1 MSGCYACEYYED
13 FDGNVKGNKNC
24 AKLQI
29 AEDSFAGAMLCPKY
43 AHASCY
49 TASSYHIDYSDPDG
63 EFCLEL
69 ETVEKTSCC
78 DGSAGINGNQFE
90 DYFRGCSP
98 FVEHNGDW
106 WGKHCEQSSING
118 FDHENCKGNHN

>member
-1 MSGCYACEYYED
+1 MSGCYACEFYED
-13 FDGNVKGNKNC
+13 FDGNVQGNKNC

-63 EFCLEL
+63 EFSLQNYKTNMTSSQLESTATNL
-69 ETVEKTSCC
+69 KITS
-78 DGSAGINGNQFE
+78 AVA
-90 DYFRGCSP
+90 R
-98 FVEHNGDW
+98 HL
-106 WGKHCEQSSING
+106 SSIMVIGGVSTVSKAVSMASSMKTAKVNT
-118 FDHENCKGNHN
+118 FNL